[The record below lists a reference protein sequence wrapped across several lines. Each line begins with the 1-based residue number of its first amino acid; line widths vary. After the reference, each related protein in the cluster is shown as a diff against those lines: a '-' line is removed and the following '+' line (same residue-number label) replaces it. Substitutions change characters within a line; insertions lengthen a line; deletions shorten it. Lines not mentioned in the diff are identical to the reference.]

1 MNNIIRMW
9 NQNRKKIIVIVL
21 VVVFCFLIIQALNQM
36 AKNQLK
42 NRNLNE
48 ETISKEEQEKIK
60 NLPTTSI
67 ITGEKVKEET
77 TKTNVN
83 VIETFSNACNN
94 GNIEEAYSLLT
105 DECKTALF
113 PTLENFTKNY
123 YNIIFN
129 QKRTIKIENYK
140 NSSTTNTYLVT
151 FYEDINSVSSIEQ
164 VNQYKDYITVEPKKN
179 KINVNSFISSKEIEN
194 KADNEG
200 IEIAVLKQEIY
211 MDYEIYKI
219 EVKNN
224 TENTVLLD
232 TRKTSK
238 TIYVS
243 DNKNIKYTA
252 YANELANSIF
262 ELQEN
267 SSKIFEI
274 KFNKKYNSAD
284 KTKKVVFSDIVKNYE
299 EYTQNNTEDRLKIE
313 VSL

>member
-21 VVVFCFLIIQALNQM
+21 VVVFCFLIIQALNQR

-94 GNIEEAYSLLT
+94 GDIEEAYNLLT
-105 DECKTALF
+105 DECKSTLF
-113 PTLENFTKNY
+113 PTLENFIQNY

-140 NSSTTNTYLVT
+140 NSSTANTYLVT
-151 FYEDINSVSSIEQ
+151 FYEDINSISSIGQ
-164 VNQYKDYITVEPKKN
+164 VNQYKDYITVKPKEN
-179 KINVNSFISSKEIEN
+179 KINVNSFIESKEIES
-194 KADNEG
+194 KTDNEG

-211 MDYEIYKI
+211 IDYEIYKI

-238 TIYVS
+238 TIYIS

-262 ELQEN
+262 ELQQN

-299 EYTQNNTEDRLKIE
+299 EYSKNDTEDRLKIE